1 MSSRPPPIPR
11 RAVAPNIIR
20 AREQIAKEKNL
31 QRAKA
36 MVEKA
41 RQNKARRQVFS
52 QDELDKV
59 ERVFQSRNELDAI
72 RQIEQRNKA
81 REEVARF
88 QTRQAQR
95 QQLLDN
101 LEEARERGKERRKI
115 ADTKSMI
122 KRKLESDEFKTE
134 VAKEGVAGRKLTTG
148 RDTRLLANAL
158 FGGAGLQAVAEESLK
173 HTSVKPSKIGGRP
186 EGLPVEIGTI
196 NPGLADPDQDYLKT
210 LSPAQ
215 ASAFIQDR
223 QRAITR
229 EEVDFRGNVIQGGG
243 KGRPQTIRGATG
255 GKVLGTQAGGGFRL
269 GTPPQPFLQPEPEPE
284 PEPVFDPRLSRRI
297 GE

>member
-52 QDELDKV
+52 QDELERV

-72 RQIEQRNKA
+72 RQIEERNKA

-101 LEEARERGKERRKI
+101 LEEARERGEVRRKI
-115 ADTKSMI
+115 ADTKSLI
-122 KRKLESDEFKTE
+122 KRKLESEE
-134 VAKEGVAGRKLTTG
+134 VKREIAKESVAGRKLTTG

-173 HTSVKPSKIGGRP
+173 HTAVKPSNIGGREVVGQP
-186 EGLPVEIGTI
+186 LPVEIGTI
-196 NPGLADPDQDYLKT
+196 NPGQL
-210 LSPAQ
+210 
-215 ASAFIQDR
+215 
-223 QRAITR
+223 ITR
-229 EEVDFRGNVIQGGG
+229 EEVDFRGNVIEGV
-243 KGRPQTIRGATG
+243 KGRPQAIRGATG

-284 PEPVFDPRLSRRI
+284 PEPIFDPRISRRI
-297 GE
+297 GS

>member
-11 RAVAPNIIR
+11 KAVAPNIIR

-52 QDELDKV
+52 QDELDRV

-72 RQIEQRNKA
+72 REIEKRNNL
-81 REEVARF
+81 RQEVARF

-101 LEEARERGKERRKI
+101 LEDARERGKETRKI
-115 ADTKSMI
+115 ADARSQI
-122 KRKLESDEFKTE
+122 KRKLESEEFKTE

-186 EGLPVEIGTI
+186 EGLGRVEIGTI
-196 NPGLADPDQDYLKT
+196 NPAELQVIYGEGEGGSLVPL
-210 LSPAQ
+210 PAKGQ
-215 ASAFIQDR
+215 A
-223 QRAITR
+223 
-229 EEVDFRGNVIQGGG
+229 
-243 KGRPQTIRGATG
+243 RPRRTFQRGATG
-255 GKVLGTQAGGGFRL
+255 GKVIGTQAGGGFKL
-269 GTPPQPFLQPEPEPE
+269 GTPPQPFLVPEPEPE
-284 PEPVFDPRLSRRI
+284 PEPEINPFVSRRRV
-297 GE
+297 